1 MGFLV
6 GSSAALSTWGKFRC
20 AWCVQSNFDV
30 TNVQD
35 HDITYGSGQKSAADG
50 SGLIRW
56 RPRPLFASFTDEYQ
70 PTIWN
75 NVYSNFPVL
84 PPTWGNRIFSDPRQV
99 SATSPTGFESA
110 AVTDELRAELNGDTV
125 TFTTGSTTIA
135 DILWQEGVYKW
146 NGPSPPPI
154 VDAGDVVSIGKFTA
168 FS

>member
-20 AWCVQSNFDV
+20 VWCLQDNGDV
-30 TNVQD
+30 TNLQD

-56 RPRPLFASFTDEYQ
+56 RPRAIVFPFGDVQ
-70 PTIWN
+70 PSIRN
-75 NVYSNFPVL
+75 DVYSNSPFL
-84 PPTWGNRIFSDPRQV
+84 PPTWGNKISCQPLQV
-99 SATSPTGFESA
+99 NASSPTGFESA

-125 TFTTGSTTIA
+125 TFTDGQTTTIA

-146 NGPSPPPI
+146 NGPLPPPI
-154 VDAGDVVSIGKFTA
+154 VDAGEVVSIGKFIA

>member
-1 MGFLV
+1 MGSLV

-20 AWCVQSNFDV
+20 AWCLQDNGDI
-30 TNVQD
+30 TNGTD

-56 RPRPLFASFTDEYQ
+56 RPRPLFASSSFEYQ
-70 PTIWN
+70 PSIRN
-75 NVYSNFPVL
+75 DVYSNFPVL
-84 PPTWGNRIFSDPRQV
+84 PPTWGNKISTQPQQA

-125 TFTTGSTTIA
+125 TFTTGSTAIA

-146 NGPSPPPI
+146 NGPLPPPI
-154 VDAGDVVSIGKFTA
+154 VDAGDVVSIGKFIA